1 MDILKQVDA
10 YRTTEWRNNDIFT
23 ADFIVFL
30 HGDGVLYQMNPHGE
44 VDVVLKQAQFTKGTG
59 VLR

>member
-1 MDILKQVDA
+1 MDILKQEDA

-30 HGDGVLYQMNPHGE
+30 HSGGVLYQMNE
-44 VDVVLKQAQFTKGTG
+44 FSDLRKGKNRF
-59 VLR
+59 LQDKH